1 VGRTGVKAS
10 ARGKDSKPSRT
21 SAQDWEQWWKPEGIL
36 RVSSQAARPGRL
48 SQPPELFWVDPLA
61 DIIVASAV
69 GSSGVTVNIL
79 LLSDGVPS
87 SGTLRYMI
95 SCMISYVLDI
105 KLIAYDVDDVWYHK
119 TIISYA
125 YDIIPDYAWYQELVI
140 S

>member
-1 VGRTGVKAS
+1 M
-10 ARGKDSKPSRT
+10 
-21 SAQDWEQWWKPEGIL
+21 
-36 RVSSQAARPGRL
+36 

-105 KLIAYDVDDVWYHK
+105 KLIAYDVDDV
-119 TIISYA
+119 
-125 YDIIPDYAWYQELVI
+125 
-140 S
+140 